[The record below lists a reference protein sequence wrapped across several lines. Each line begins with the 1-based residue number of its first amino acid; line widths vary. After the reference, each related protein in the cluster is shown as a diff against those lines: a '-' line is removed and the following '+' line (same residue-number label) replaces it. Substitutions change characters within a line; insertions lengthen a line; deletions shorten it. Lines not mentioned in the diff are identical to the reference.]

1 MSALRD
7 SASWLRGALT
17 LCPTND
23 DDDDV
28 DDDNKDDD
36 DLSSF
41 LDGHSINY

>member
-1 MSALRD
+1 MLD
-7 SASWLRGALT
+7 
-17 LCPTND
+17 D

-28 DDDNKDDD
+28 DDDNKDGD

>member
-1 MSALRD
+1 MLDIISEA
-7 SASWLRGALT
+7 RGALT

-36 DLSSF
+36 DLNSF